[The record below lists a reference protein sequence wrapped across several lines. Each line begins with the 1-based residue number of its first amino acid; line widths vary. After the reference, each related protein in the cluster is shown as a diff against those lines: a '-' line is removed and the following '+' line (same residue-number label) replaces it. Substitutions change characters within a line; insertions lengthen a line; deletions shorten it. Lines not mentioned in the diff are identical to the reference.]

1 MRRWMFA
8 LLLPVLA
15 TLVIAQDAP
24 DPYAPV
30 ELLAPQVINRFPHDP
45 EAFTQGLLLHS
56 DGLLYEST
64 GLYGESDLR
73 AVEVESGEVVRQF
86 DIPEQIFAEGLTLL
100 GNRLFQISWR
110 EQVALVYEIET
121 GIAED
126 TFEPLGAFQYTGE
139 GWGLWDDESLLYMSD
154 GSHVITVRDPETF
167 APVRT
172 MNVTLYGAYVDEI
185 NELEC
190 VDGNIWANVWQTDS
204 ILRIDAQTGIVT
216 GVVDGRALLSPE
228 ERAALESG
236 AVLNGIAY
244 NPETETFLVTGKR
257 WPALFEVEF
266 VPAG

>member
-1 MRRWMFA
+1 
-8 LLLPVLA
+8 
-15 TLVIAQDAP
+15 
-24 DPYAPV
+24 
-30 ELLAPQVINRFPHDP
+30 
-45 EAFTQGLLLHS
+45 
-56 DGLLYEST
+56 
-64 GLYGESDLR
+64 
-73 AVEVESGEVVRQF
+73 
-86 DIPEQIFAEGLTLL
+86 
-100 GNRLFQISWR
+100 
-110 EQVALVYEIET
+110 
-121 GIAED
+121 
-126 TFEPLGAFQYTGE
+126 
-139 GWGLWDDESLLYMSD
+139 MSD